1 MSSLED
7 REGYG
12 TIKVRKVFGSSF
24 GYMVYFRL
32 LEE

>member
-1 MSSLED
+1 MGEED

-12 TIKVRKVFGSSF
+12 TIKVRKVFGSCF
-24 GYMVYFRL
+24 GYVVHFRL